1 MTIVAFNVPD
11 DLVAALQ
18 VQPEELA
25 SELML
30 AAAARL
36 YEEGRVSLAKAA
48 EIAGI
53 DRFSFAERMAAKGIP
68 TASFDAA
75 DVDAAAAAAR

>member
-1 MTIVAFNVPD
+1 MTILAINVPD
-11 DLVAALQ
+11 DLVAALR
-18 VQPEELA
+18 VPPEQLAAEL
-25 SELML
+25 LF

-53 DRFSFAERMAAKGIP
+53 DRFTFAEQMAAKGIP

-75 DVDAAAAAAR
+75 DVDVASAAAR

>member
-48 EIAGI
+48 EVAGI